1 MRARIYKPAKTAMQS
16 GTRKTRRWRLEFI
29 PDDPLGVDPLMGW
42 TSSPD
47 TTRQIRL
54 EFPTRE
60 EAVEYAERRGIE
72 YRVEPEHTAREP
84 KVAYSDNFRADRV
97 APWTH

>member
-1 MRARIYKPAKTAMQS
+1 MQS

-29 PDDPLGVDPLMGW
+29 PDGPLGVDPLMGW

-47 TTRQIRL
+47 TTRQVRL
-54 EFPTRE
+54 EFATLE
-60 EAVEYAERRGIE
+60 EALDYAQRKGIE
-72 YRVEPEHTAREP
+72 VRIDPVHVPSEP
-84 KVAYSDNFRADRV
+84 KISYSDNFRADRV